1 MNIPIKLELDEQS
14 DDGEGAQDKEAFKEE
29 LTNIKYDLE
38 EVINEGSESGDDDGY
53 EVYRPGQNSSVST
66 AKAANMTVTGMDSV
80 MLGGPDSLPPN
91 IHIDPTLTMD
101 LTQYNTPSDNAPKE
115 AFSSEEGTSNMDNE
129 VDRHGVNG
137 TLPGELEIVNEDS
150 EVSVEKSASATASAG
165 VENNSDDESQLQ
177 NTSEDSLTKEAA
189 TIAASSGVGIN
200 DDVDD
205 IPSLSYPVKN
215 WTEEASNKTVSWMEE
230 IKDDDILPPPTNA
243 GQSVSG
249 ETPEEDDD
257 DYVPLQS
264 ASESVTHT
272 AVNTTQD
279 NLGHISE
286 TALNSTVPVV
296 GTESV
301 LNTTWTTL
309 HDNAGNPVV
318 SSGSV
323 TNKTVNAIQDSST
336 NELDSALNSTLPMVA
351 ENSAV
356 ILDDEEDQHGPP
368 ELTNARGNDANASTS
383 SAEGVEVG
391 VRPNEND
398 DDEALDAS
406 SSNEAVVQKNTTSA
420 IPSKNAGPKDDV
432 LGNEILDVVNSTVT
446 NPTESMIVPTN
457 TGVATVQETTE
468 STASGS
474 TTTTSQ
480 TPMTETT
487 SAAAVTTPAVTSQPP
502 LNEVIVSTQATPS
515 PTPSPTYYPTKDQ
528 EPNGATLKPTYTYVE
543 PTDDSLDP
551 VVSEQNVI
559 ENEAF
564 SNGEVSTPTTSG
576 GRDVDD
582 FLREEEK
589 EVKKVGGWMG
599 FAAIVLMIY
608 TAYQMSENPDGICAR
623 YETICSLRTCHFC
636 FSLVSYFV
644 SHSYH
649 FLFACSLCRLVIT
662 ILGCIVKIML
672 IPFRYILGGGRSTS
686 GQCK

>member
-1 MNIPIKLELDEQS
+1 M
-14 DDGEGAQDKEAFKEE
+14 EE

-137 TLPGELEIVNEDS
+137 TLPGDLEIVNENS
-150 EVSVEKSASATASAG
+150 EVAPEKSASATASSG
-165 VENNSDDESQLQ
+165 VENNSDDESSLQ
-177 NTSEDSLTKEAA
+177 NTSEDSLTKEVAS
-189 TIAASSGVGIN
+189 TAASSGVGIN

-205 IPSLSYPVKN
+205 IPSQ
-215 WTEEASNKTVSWMEE
+215 EAANKTVSWMEE

-264 ASESVTHT
+264 TSESVTHT

-279 NLGHISE
+279 NSGYESE
-286 TALNSTVPVV
+286 MTLNSTVPVV

-323 TNKTVNAIQDSST
+323 TNKTVNSIQDSST
-336 NELDSALNSTLPMVA
+336 NELDSALSSTPPTVA

-356 ILDDEEDQHGPP
+356 ILDDEVDQYGPP
-368 ELTNARGNDANASTS
+368 ELTNARGNDANATTS

-391 VRPNEND
+391 VGPNEND
-398 DDEALDAS
+398 DDEAVDVS
-406 SSNEAVVQKNTTSA
+406 SGNEAVVQKNTTSA
-420 IPSKNAGPKDDV
+420 IPSKNAAPKDDV
-432 LGNEILDVVNSTVT
+432 LGNEIPDGVNSTVT
-446 NPTESMIVPTN
+446 NPTESIIVPTN
-457 TGVATVQETTE
+457 TGVAKVQEPTE
-468 STASGS
+468 STVSGS

-480 TPMTETT
+480 TPMTEAT
-487 SAAAVTTPAVTSQPP
+487 SAAAVTAPAVTSQPP
-502 LNEVIVSTQATPS
+502 LNEVMASTQATPS

-528 EPNGATLKPTYTYVE
+528 EPNAATLKPTYTYVE

-623 YETICSLRTCHFC
+623 YETFCSLRTCHSC
-636 FSLVSYFV
+636 FGLVSNFV
-644 SHSYH
+644 SYSYH
-649 FLFACSLCRLVIT
+649 FLFTCSLCRLVIT

-672 IPFRYILGGGRSTS
+672 IPFRYILGGGRSSS